1 MEVSI
6 SHTWALPLLASLDF
20 ECTVHDSYIEKSRQ
34 GHNRPSLKSDIQN
47 VTCLLSVMIEDR
59 CLPDQKLW
67 LEMLTDEQI
76 TSGELATNS
85 LEELSKFTD
94 EASYFTHSDP
104 SHSATEG
111 SPSPGEQGN
120 ASTSF

>member
-1 MEVSI
+1 M
-6 SHTWALPLLASLDF
+6 
-20 ECTVHDSYIEKSRQ
+20 CTVHDSYIEKSRQ

-76 TSGELATNS
+76 ASGELATNS
-85 LEELSKFTD
+85 LEELLKVTD
-94 EASYFTHSDP
+94 EASYLIHSDP
-104 SHSATEG
+104 SHSATVACKNG
-111 SPSPGEQGN
+111 FP
-120 ASTSF
+120 